1 MINKIE
7 WIEEYSIAIIEIDKI
22 NLRLDQL
29 KKSSRLGFIDSFK
42 NKGSKNIFTLN
53 FYLTKRQSIDC
64 DILKKYLYFFIGES
78 R

>member
-1 MINKIE
+1 MEKIF
-7 WIEEYSIAIIEIDKI
+7 
-22 NLRLDQL
+22 LRLDQPE
-29 KKSSRLGFIDSFK
+29 KSTRLSYMDSFK